1 MDQVILAINIPSL
14 DWSWLLQCSVLSPHT
29 GCHDEA
35 ATEDGHQCYT
45 HSWDTETFLR
55 PMLAGEG
62 AGGGQGSV
70 QLGPGGGSKVS

>member
-1 MDQVILAINIPSL
+1 MDQVILAINIPGL
-14 DWSWLLQCSVLSPHT
+14 VTAVQCIVNCHT
-29 GCHDEA
+29 GGHEEEA
-35 ATEDGHQCYT
+35 TGDGHQCYT

-70 QLGPGGGSKVS
+70 EPGPGGSKVS

>member
-1 MDQVILAINIPSL
+1 MWTKLYWPLISL
-14 DWSWLLQCSVLSPHT
+14 DCTDPGYCSVLSHKEEAT
-29 GCHDEA
+29 G
-35 ATEDGHQCYT
+35 DGHQCYT

-70 QLGPGGGSKVS
+70 EPGPGGSKVS